1 MLYNTAF
8 DIGFSLVH
16 GYEDP
21 HDVPKSEL
29 IAALEDR
36 IQQLK
41 DEPDEAAEAFGVL
54 DTYDVENPHVPCV
67 VVGTNPYDTPATFP
81 VLVLCPDFER
91 EQGNHL
97 QAACKYAQGD
107 PTCQNAV
114 AYDDSTPDG
123 RDLLS
128 TYHFIRLAPLIG
140 LHGRLIPRPRRA
152 AGRTA
157 TPPEQV

>member
-29 IAALEDR
+29 IAALEER
-36 IQQLK
+36 VRQLK
-41 DEPDEAAEAFGVL
+41 NDPNEAAEAFGVL

-67 VVGTNPYDTPATFP
+67 VVGTSPYGTPATFP

-91 EQGNHL
+91 AQGNHL
-97 QAACKYAQGD
+97 QAALKYAQVTN
-107 PTCQNAV
+107 PIWQNAV
-114 AYDDSTPDG
+114 AFDDSTPDG
-123 RDLLS
+123 RALLS
-128 TYHFIRLAPLIG
+128 QYRFIRLAPLIG
-140 LHGRLIPRPRRA
+140 LHGRIIPRPA
-152 AGRTA
+152 DKD
-157 TPPEQV
+157 